1 MGKAGSVSV
10 EEKRGRDS
18 NHHTPF
24 VHARNHGT
32 LFVHAQAQ
40 LPGGSSPFYVTRHS
54 VESPSPPRATTPRA
68 LSRKLRTTYC
78 AACDRWLSEAP
89 RGHVPGF
96 ATDAAL
102 TCTAAA
108 GNGTCIGAALGA
120 DCPAGFVRCDAAAWP
135 AGAASDDTAG
145 NVADVAMSNGMCKRY
160 RSAFAIG
167 YNAMNPL
174 SNSSLVTL
182 AVSVDLGANVT
193 FAACDAPSR
202 FSAGGGLACNYTRAR
217 AAGVAGP
224 DGVTTTVALRGTA
237 RTLSK
242 AMSEFVFC
250 PRCALSAYT
259 VSARLVAGDGGG
271 AGCAPSGGLNMTIRA
286 SSSLAVT
293 FKVRFP
299 PPQFD
304 LRLSSALSLAVT
316 SKVAGTFE
324 KRCMYSYLC
333 LRER

>member
-1 MGKAGSVSV
+1 MS
-10 EEKRGRDS
+10 RG
-18 NHHTPF
+18 T
-24 VHARNHGT
+24 
-32 LFVHAQAQ
+32 Q
-40 LPGGSSPFYVTRHS
+40 SSPHR
-54 VESPSPPRATTPRA
+54 PRARPPPRA

-135 AGAASDDTAG
+135 AGAAPDDIAG

-293 FKVRFP
+293 FKVRSP
-299 PPQFD
+299 PPPNSVYACRVLFHSPSRPRWRAP
-304 LRLSSALSLAVT
+304 LKKSACIHVYACVS
-316 SKVAGTFE
+316 GDE
-324 KRCMYSYLC
+324 
-333 LRER
+333 